1 MNARPWYATNARNL
15 LDARKHGMVPESQV
29 NVSLIG
35 QPDSNDV
42 TLIVRED
49 MPVDRLDWRML
60 VNLNVLVISD
70 IETPFIRSQ
79 TVLKN
84 IAKCRPAWLQFALLA
99 GDEYHV
105 VDCGSGIH
113 LAAFGEFQGH
123 HDFCWFPMAPKQTP
137 IARRATK
144 ALRNLIQPG
153 ACL

>member
-35 QPDSNDV
+35 QPDSRDI

-60 VNLNVLVISD
+60 VNLNVLVISG
-70 IETPFIRSQ
+70 IETPFARAQ
-79 TVLKN
+79 AVLKD
-84 IAKCRPAWLQFALLA
+84 IAKCRPSWLQFAIFA
-99 GDEYHV
+99 GDDYHV
-105 VDCGSGIH
+105 VDCGSGMHIPS
-113 LAAFGEFQGH
+113 AGEFRGH
-123 HDFCWFPMAPKQTP
+123 HDFYWFPMVQKQTP
-137 IARRATK
+137 LSRRAAQ
-144 ALRNLIQPG
+144 ALRDLIQPG